1 MKQLSILLITFL
13 ALNAC
18 NIEMRNNGQMTKP
31 KESSVSI
38 SNLCLDQFNTEQI
51 AALKRYLS
59 GNPRWEVLYNKGNIY
74 AIRKEMWNGKYQTTL
89 NGYYSSDDSTGY
101 SQTRVIISFRKPFG
115 FGRDKS
121 KITFTDS
128 NDKDV
133 VLTVKGDNMGSPGFT
148 SRLIINGKNVNI
160 EIFDQVKDIKRT
172 FTQKTINE
180 LNVELLDVLKYEK
193 EINEN
198 GVMPVADYYP
208 YKVDSTYFNILDGS
222 QPGKY
227 IVQAGLKVDTEGVV
241 YTKVFDTKT
250 NERISAG
257 RITPKTIRE
266 IGWSKNG
273 QTIFPYESELTV
285 YVGDWDHQYEARFE
299 LWFRGKNGVEK
310 KLVEKSRLIN
320 GWQR

>member
-13 ALNAC
+13 ALSAC
-18 NIEMRNNGQMTKP
+18 NIELHNKGQLTKP

-51 AALKRYLS
+51 VALKRYLS

-74 AIRKEMWNGKYQTTL
+74 AIRKEEQNGKYQTTL
-89 NGYYSSDDSTGY
+89 NGYYSSNESADI
-101 SQTRVIISFRKPFG
+101 SQTRVIVSFGKSYG

-121 KITFTDS
+121 KITYTDS
-128 NDKDV
+128 NDKDLI
-133 VLTVKGDNMGSPGFT
+133 LTLESEKMGSPGYT
-148 SRLIINGKNVNI
+148 SRLIINGKNANI
-160 EIFDQVKDIKRT
+160 EIFEQFIDVRRA
-172 FTQKTINE
+172 FTQRTINE
-180 LNVELLDVLKYEK
+180 LNAELSDVLKFEK

-198 GVMPVADYYP
+198 GVMPVVDYYP
-208 YKVDSTYFNILDGS
+208 FKVDSTYFNILDGS

-227 IVQAGLKVDTEGVV
+227 IVQAGLKVDTEGMV
-241 YTKVFDTKT
+241 YTKVFDKKT
-250 NERISAG
+250 NERISAA
-257 RITPKTIRE
+257 RITPRTTRE

-299 LWFRGKNGVEK
+299 IWFRGKNGVEK